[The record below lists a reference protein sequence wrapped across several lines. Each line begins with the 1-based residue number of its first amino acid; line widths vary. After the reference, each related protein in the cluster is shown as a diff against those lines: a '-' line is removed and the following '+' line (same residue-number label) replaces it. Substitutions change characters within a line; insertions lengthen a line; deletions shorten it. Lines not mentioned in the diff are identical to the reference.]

1 MKIAIMGS
9 GGVGGYFGA
18 RLAEGGADVTFIAR
32 GEHLAAMKQN
42 GLKVDS
48 AELGDALIHPVQ
60 ACDDPAAVGPVD
72 YVIIAVKLWGTAEI
86 AKAIKP
92 MVGPDTTVV
101 SLQNG
106 VESDDII
113 AGIIGKEHLIG
124 GIAQIASSISEPGV
138 IYHLGTMQRIVLG
151 ELQGAVSGQTSK
163 RVEALRAALEA
174 GGVVAEASEDIL
186 RTIWDKF
193 VFLVGLSGTTTLVR
207 TTIGPIRE
215 DPLMHRFLY
224 DVMHETVQVARAKG
238 IDFPEDYANDRLAFV
253 DGLPFDMTSSMHHD
267 LNRGNS
273 LEVAWLSGAVARFGA
288 ELGIDTPVNRTI
300 DAALR
305 PYAKDRE

>member
-1 MKIAIMGS
+1 MKIAMMGS

-32 GEHLAAMKQN
+32 GEHLAVMNKN

-48 AELGDALIHPVQ
+48 TELGDALLHPVQ
-60 ACDDPAAVGPVD
+60 ATDNPSDVGPMD
-72 YVIIAVKLWGTAEI
+72 YVIIAVKLWGTEEI

-92 MVGPDTTVV
+92 MVGPNTTVV

-113 AGIIGKEHLIG
+113 ANIIGREHLIC

-151 ELQGAVSGQTSK
+151 ELGGGLSD
-163 RVEALRAALEA
+163 RVEALRTALEA
-174 GGVVAEASEDIL
+174 GGVVAEASEDIQ

-215 DPLMHRFLY
+215 DPVMCRFLY
-224 DVMHETVQVARAKG
+224 DVMNETVKVARAKG
-238 IDFPEDYANDRLAFV
+238 IDFPENYAEDRLAFI
-253 DGLPFDMTSSMHHD
+253 DGLPFDMTSSMQHD
-267 LNRGNS
+267 LDRGNP

-288 ELGIDTPVNRTI
+288 ALAIDTPVNCTI

-305 PYAKDRE
+305 PYAKDRD

>member
-1 MKIAIMGS
+1 MKIAMMGS

-18 RLAEGGADVTFIAR
+18 RLAQGGADVTFIAR
-32 GEHLAAMKQN
+32 GEHLAAMKKY

-60 ACDDPAAVGPVD
+60 ATDNPSEVGPVD
-72 YVIIAVKLWGTAEI
+72 YIIIAIKLWGTEEIAEI
-86 AKAIKP
+86 IKP
-92 MVGPDTTVV
+92 MVGLNTTVV

-113 AGIIGKEHLIG
+113 AGIIGRDHLIG
-124 GIAQIASSISEPGV
+124 GIAQIASSISAPGV
-138 IYHLGTMQRIVLG
+138 IYHLGTMQRVVLG
-151 ELQGAVSGQTSK
+151 ELGGGATD
-163 RVEALRAALEA
+163 RVENLRAALEV
-174 GGVVAEASEDIL
+174 GGVVAEASEDIQ

-207 TTIGPIRE
+207 RTIGPIRE
-215 DPLMHRFLY
+215 DPAMRRFLY
-224 DVMHETVQVARAKG
+224 DVMNETVQIARAKG
-238 IDFPEDYANDRLAFV
+238 IDFPADYADEKLAFV
-253 DGLPFDMTSSMHHD
+253 DGLPFDMTASMHHD
-267 LNRGNS
+267 LDRGNS

-288 ELGIDTPVNRTI
+288 ALGIETPVNRTI

-305 PYAKDRE
+305 PYAKYRD

>member
-1 MKIAIMGS
+1 MMGS

-18 RLAEGGADVTFIAR
+18 RLAQGGADVTFIAR
-32 GEHLAAMKQN
+32 GEHLAAIKAN
-42 GLKVDS
+42 GLKVES

-60 ACDDPAAVGPVD
+60 ATDNPSDVGPVD
-72 YVIIAVKLWGTAEI
+72 YVIIAVKLWGTEEI

-92 MVGPDTTVV
+92 MVGPNTTVV

-113 AGIIGKEHLIG
+113 AGIIGREHLIG
-124 GIAQIASSISEPGV
+124 GIAQIASSISAPGV
-138 IYHLGTMQRIVLG
+138 VYHLGTMQRIALG
-151 ELQGAVSGQTSK
+151 ELDGGVSD

-174 GGVVAEASEDIL
+174 GGVVAEASEDIQ

-215 DPLMHRFLY
+215 DPVMRQFLH
-224 DVMHETVQVARAKG
+224 DVMDETVQVARRKG
-238 IDFPEDYANDRLAFV
+238 IDFPEDYADEKLAFV
-253 DGLPFDMTSSMHHD
+253 DGLPFDMTASMHHD
-267 LNRGNS
+267 LNRGNP

-288 ELGIDTPVNRTI
+288 ALGIETPVNRTI

-305 PYAKDRE
+305 PYAKDRV

>member
-18 RLAEGGADVTFIAR
+18 RLAQGGADVTFIAR
-32 GEHLAAMKQN
+32 GEHLAAMQAN

-48 AELGDALIHPVQ
+48 AELGNALIKPVQ
-60 ACDDPAAVGPVD
+60 ATDTPADIGPVD
-72 YVIIAVKLWGTAEI
+72 YVIIAIKLWGTEEI
-86 AKAIKP
+86 AEAVKP
-92 MVGPDTTVV
+92 MIGLETTVV

-106 VESDDII
+106 VESDDILADI
-113 AGIIGKEHLIG
+113 LGKKHLIG

-138 IYHLGTMQRIVLG
+138 IYHLGTMQRVVIG
-151 ELQGAVSGQTSK
+151 ELDCGLSD
-163 RVEALRAALEA
+163 RVERLRVALEA
-174 GGVVAEASEDIL
+174 GGVVAESSEDIQ

-215 DPLMHRFLY
+215 DPRMRRFLY
-224 DVMHETVQVARAKG
+224 DVMNETVQVARAKG
-238 IDFPEDYANDRLAFV
+238 VDFPEDYADEKLQFI

-267 LNRGNS
+267 LERNNP

-305 PYAKDRE
+305 PYAKHRD